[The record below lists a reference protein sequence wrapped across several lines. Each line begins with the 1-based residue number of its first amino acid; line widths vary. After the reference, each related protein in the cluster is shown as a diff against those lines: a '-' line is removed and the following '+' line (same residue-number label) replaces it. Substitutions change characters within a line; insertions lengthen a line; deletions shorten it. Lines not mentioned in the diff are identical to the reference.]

1 VAFQKIDGAHTAEAI
16 GVLVAKILQPFL
28 GTFRCDDDD
37 DDDGHVSIIV
47 LNIIVIISVFI
58 FSHL

>member
-37 DDDGHVSIIV
+37 DDGHVSIIV